1 MTLFIDA
8 CTRNNSRTRELA
20 QHLLDKFS
28 DDIQTLELYKTTLP
42 ELDEKAIYERETAC
56 SENDENNFFIK
67 LAKQFTSA
75 DIIVI
80 AAPFWDLSFPAILK
94 KYIEDI
100 SIVGQTFTYSPDG
113 RPIGLCSA
121 KKLYYV
127 TTAGGKIR
135 SYEYGYGYIKALV
148 TEMFGI
154 SETECFSAENLDII
168 GYDADKIMK
177 DAKLVI
183 DNSFSG
189 KENNNGTQYQ

>member
-80 AAPFWDLSFPAILK
+80 AAPFWDLSFPSKLK
-94 KYIEDI
+94 LYIENI
-100 SIVGQTFTYSPDG
+100 YITGIVSCYGPDG
-113 RPIGLCSA
+113 MPVGLCKA
-121 KKLYYV
+121 KELIYV
-127 TTAGGKIR
+127 TTAGGPFDGR
-135 SYEYGYGYIKALV
+135 FGYGYLEALCKV
-148 TEMFGI
+148 YFGI
-154 SETECFSAENLDII
+154 PEVSLVKAEMLDII
-168 GYDADKIMK
+168 GNDPDRIVEEAIEEYC
-177 DAKLVI
+177 
-183 DNSFSG
+183 SCES
-189 KENNNGTQYQ
+189 ER